1 MTGLPPSQAV
11 GKNVIL
17 EEDGDEDFATSAT
30 RLLKLVDQDF
40 ADVAGVC
47 VCAWMLLECVCCV
60 CERERWREGVEHCAA
75 AQVG

>member
-17 EEDGDEDFATSAT
+17 EEDGDEDFATSAA

-47 VCAWMLLECVCCV
+47 VCCVCVCV
-60 CERERWREGVEHCAA
+60 DVAGVRVLC
-75 AQVG
+75 V